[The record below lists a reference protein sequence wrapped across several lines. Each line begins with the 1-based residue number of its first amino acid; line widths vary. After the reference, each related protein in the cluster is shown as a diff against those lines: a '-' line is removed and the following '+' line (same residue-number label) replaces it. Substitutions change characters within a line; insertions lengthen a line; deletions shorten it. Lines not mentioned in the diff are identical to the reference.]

1 MITPPSLHLSTV
13 SSETISAVPL
23 VAGAGGSASVG
34 APARAGV
41 AKGLSPGAVPIED
54 WLVWTYQRQQAH
66 KVEDRIALAGSPMG
80 HASRCS
86 VTRVAE
92 AAALGAVIHGG
103 GRSAAL
109 HPDAELVHD
118 TVMGLPPLERGLLF
132 GYGETG
138 EEPNWVSAGL
148 QIDRMI
154 TARGTPTHVV
164 DERRRPIACH
174 FRYVVPAPVI
184 THRRSIY
191 RTWWLAMHMLVILL
205 HEAGLRSV
213 QAPRA
218 AYSPWDGTP
227 APANLT

>member
-1 MITPPSLHLSTV
+1 MIAPPSLHLSIV
-13 SSETISAVPL
+13 SRETMPSP
-23 VAGAGGSASVG
+23 
-34 APARAGV
+34 

-66 KVEDRIALAGSPMG
+66 KVEDRIALAGSPMEYP
-80 HASRCS
+80 SRCS

-138 EEPNWVSAGL
+138 EEPDWVPAGL
-148 QIDRMI
+148 QVDRMI
-154 TARGTPTHVV
+154 TARGTPTWITDRH
-164 DERRRPIACH
+164 RNPIGCEIR
-174 FRYVVPAPVI
+174 FVVPSATI
-184 THRRSIY
+184 AYRRSVY
-191 RTWWLAMHMLVILL
+191 RTWWLAMQMLVILL